1 MSKIS
6 ERFTLIFWFA
16 CLALSFF
23 IKKLGYAEQGK
34 AFWVV
39 YICGYIAFTIRLII
53 LFISFGNSLI
63 ERITAAV
70 YTAFIYIAVILT
82 IMLITYL
89 ASLLFNVN
97 FYIELQII
105 TFFQCLFGYRYQK
118 NAQQPT
124 KRNLF

>member
-16 CLALSFF
+16 CLTLSFF
-23 IKKLGYAEQGK
+23 INKLGYAEQGK
-34 AFWVV
+34 AFWAV

-82 IMLITYL
+82 VMLITYL
-89 ASLLFNVN
+89 ASLLFNEN

-118 NAQQPT
+118 NA
-124 KRNLF
+124 

>member
-16 CLALSFF
+16 CLTLSFF
-23 IKKLGYAEQGK
+23 INKLGYAEQGK
-34 AFWVV
+34 AFLVV

-82 IMLITYL
+82 VMLITYL
-89 ASLLFNVN
+89 ASLLFNEH

-118 NAQQPT
+118 NA
-124 KRNLF
+124 

>member
-16 CLALSFF
+16 CLTLSFF

-39 YICGYIAFTIRLII
+39 YLCGYIAFTIRLII

-118 NAQQPT
+118 QPT